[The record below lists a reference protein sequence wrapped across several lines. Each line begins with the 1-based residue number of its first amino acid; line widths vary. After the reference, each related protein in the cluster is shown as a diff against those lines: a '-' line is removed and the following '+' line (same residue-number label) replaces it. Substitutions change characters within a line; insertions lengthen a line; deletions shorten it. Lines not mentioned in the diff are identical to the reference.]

1 MLTGTN
7 LTYTKAYNFRIVFE
21 TIRLFGPISR
31 ADVARRTSLTA
42 QTVSNIVT
50 RLLDQN
56 FVQEGKKLQ
65 KQRGAPSTTLEVNP
79 EGAYSV
85 GLDFNRDH
93 LTGILV
99 DLAGT
104 VRTKIFYE
112 VDSPSPEE
120 AIKLM
125 VSTVQQL
132 TNPEEVQKAYFCGV
146 GICLPGPLEI
156 NKNDE
161 VSNTIN
167 PKAFP
172 NWKHVPIGEML
183 KEHIKAPLFIDN
195 NASAATIGE
204 RWYGAGKNI
213 SNFVYAF
220 FGVGLGGGMVLNGNM
235 YEGQNQ
241 NAGEFGYLPY
251 YGEKSPLSTSNQP
264 HIGEHFDLKK
274 LYAWLREFDVKANRP
289 EDLGYLYLE
298 KNIHFM
304 KWLELAKQYL
314 AEIFLIAEYFI
325 DMEVVILGGRIPT
338 AILEDIASALPEIL
352 TSHRKEFKTSAPIF
366 QCGTAGSDA
375 AALGAAT
382 LPMFDLFAAQA
393 DVLIKNNNNGN
404 SSSAS

>member
-21 TIRLFGPISR
+21 TVRLFGPISR

-65 KQRGAPSTTLEVNP
+65 KERGAPSTTLEVNP

-132 TNPEEVQKAYFCGV
+132 TAPEEVQKAYFCGV

-156 NKNDE
+156 NKKNDE

-172 NWKHVPIGEML
+172 NWKHVPIGDML
-183 KEHIKAPLFIDN
+183 KEHINAPLFIDN

-220 FGVGLGGGMVLNGNM
+220 FGVGLGGGLVLNGNM

-241 NAGEFGYLPY
+241 NAGEFGYLPF
-251 YGEKSPLSTSNQP
+251 YGEKSPLSTSKQP
-264 HIGEHFDLKK
+264 HVGEHFDLKK
-274 LYAWLREFDVKANRP
+274 LYAWLKQFGVKANRP
-289 EDLGYLYLE
+289 EDLGYLYHE
-298 KNIHFM
+298 KNVHFM
-304 KWLELAKQYL
+304 KWLELAKQFL

-338 AILEDIASALPEIL
+338 AILEDISNALPEIL
-352 TSHRKEFKTSAPIF
+352 STYRKEFKTSAPIF
-366 QCGTAGSDA
+366 QCGTAGADA

-393 DVLIKNNNNGN
+393 DVLIKNNSNGN
-404 SSSAS
+404 GS